1 MIKRQTITNVNSI
14 IILFA
19 RIGAAIEERSQP
31 FITET
36 AAYKLILIQL
46 AVIVPV
52 QHSEHGGRFLIS
64 GVLHGSSCTFCY
76 LFSAVS
82 HLGKSFHLVQ
92 VSYNVHHFF
101 AVYSGPR
108 NQ

>member
-52 QHSEHGGRFLIS
+52 QHSEH
-64 GVLHGSSCTFCY
+64 
-76 LFSAVS
+76 
-82 HLGKSFHLVQ
+82 
-92 VSYNVHHFF
+92 
-101 AVYSGPR
+101 
-108 NQ
+108 